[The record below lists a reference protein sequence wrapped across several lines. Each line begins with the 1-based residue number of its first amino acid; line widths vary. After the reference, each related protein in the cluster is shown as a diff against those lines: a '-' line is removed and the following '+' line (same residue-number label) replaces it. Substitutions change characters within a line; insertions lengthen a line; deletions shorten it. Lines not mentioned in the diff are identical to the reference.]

1 MKQFISEAPKDS
13 EEFTKYA
20 QAVLDFIEGG
30 YKKENPDAVFC
41 DEKVLAAGGASGAN
55 EDNDE
60 DNDQD
65 SEENEENDG
74 SESSDAEMNGD
85 LELNVKKDV
94 KTKHIIPKDSIE
106 LLHEA
111 QAKQK
116 EEEEASHK
124 EEENSEKE
132 DGSSKKPQQPHFND
146 EYLSSMDWT
155 KVGKLPLSSYDPI
168 KREPRFVN
176 SEASCFYELV
186 SNINLS
192 YFK

>member
-1 MKQFISEAPKDS
+1 MKKFISEAPKDS
-13 EEFTKYA
+13 EEFNKYT
-20 QAVLDFIEGG
+20 QAVLDFIEGE
-30 YKKENPDAVFC
+30 YKKENPDAVFS
-41 DEKVLAAGGASGAN
+41 DEKVLAAGGSSNANDGEDDEDN
-55 EDNDE
+55 EDNE
-60 DNDQD
+60 D
-65 SEENEENDG
+65 NEENGG

-85 LELNVKKDV
+85 LELNLDGKKDN

-116 EEEEASHK
+116 QEEEASRN
-124 EEENSEKE
+124 EENSEKE
-132 DGSSKKPQQPHFND
+132 DGSNKKPQVPHFND

-186 SNINLS
+186 SNN
-192 YFK
+192 